1 MGFGRP
7 SDPRGE
13 TRGLSEIIHADA
25 GKIKLAGRNHKKIPS
40 FHTGGQ
46 RGQWVVGDRD
56 WRCLGRLPAGSPK
69 GWGRALAQLLTGTV
83 RNLPLTLSE
92 HEIIRLILDSE
103 NFINL
108 KIWQIG
114 GGAGL

>member
-1 MGFGRP
+1 MP
-7 SDPRGE
+7 GE
-13 TRGLSEIIHADA
+13 TSSRKTKGIGAVLS
-25 GKIKLAGRNHKKIPS
+25 
-40 FHTGGQ
+40 
-46 RGQWVVGDRD
+46 